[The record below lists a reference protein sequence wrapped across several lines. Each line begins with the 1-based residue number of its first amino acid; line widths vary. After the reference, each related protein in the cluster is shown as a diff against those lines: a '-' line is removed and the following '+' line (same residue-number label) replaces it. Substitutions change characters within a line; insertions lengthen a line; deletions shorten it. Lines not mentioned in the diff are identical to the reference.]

1 MLPMT
6 MPRQGL
12 KKGRLLINFDERGAL
27 IVLATTIFLSYYI
40 CPIENVGMG
49 S

>member
-12 KKGRLLINFDERGAL
+12 KKGRLLTNFDERVAL
-27 IVLATTIFLSYYI
+27 IVLAKTTFLSYYI